1 MIIFL
6 TWHPENFSVTETI
19 REAVGGHVSSHVEKW
34 SAVRRNETNVQ
45 EDAEMKDGESSGHV
59 QANCNT
65 VLPHSLMAEAV
76 LKICKSV
83 SLHFLS

>member
-45 EDAEMKDGESSGHV
+45 EDAEMKGREFRPRSSQLQYCPSSQLDGRSCS
-59 QANCNT
+59 
-65 VLPHSLMAEAV
+65 
-76 LKICKSV
+76 
-83 SLHFLS
+83 